1 MNLTVRS
8 GVSVSR
14 DDSESLPL
22 QPEFVCASQ
31 MVSRLCAPAGSSMP
45 EVEVSL
51 ESLVRE
57 SERLVRVPDP
67 LVEDIAD
74 IRLVVHLTSRDRF

>member
-1 MNLTVRS
+1 M
-8 GVSVSR
+8 
-14 DDSESLPL
+14 
-22 QPEFVCASQ
+22 
-31 MVSRLCAPAGSSMP
+31 
-45 EVEVSL
+45 SL

-74 IRLVVHLTSRDRF
+74 IRLQGVADSAWYRLGVVNVLVRDAGGGALVRLWLAASSNRPLIGTGCSRPVSV